1 MKIFSV
7 QNFGAEFEVGNVLQI
22 TFLALLFSS
31 LSFAVAKRFG
41 MAMVSFLLACC
52 LFALQTFLISLATL
66 KAFSRVL
73 SRVHR
78 AGQLS
83 PSGSH
88 RRARGLRKNR
98 RTMQVSQSGG

>member
-41 MAMVSFLLACC
+41 RAMVSFLLACC
-52 LFALQTFLISLATL
+52 LFALQTFFNISRNSEGLQQSAQQS
-66 KAFSRVL
+66 ASRWTVVAI
-73 SRVHR
+73 RV
-78 AGQLS
+78 S
-83 PSGSH
+83 P
-88 RRARGLRKNR
+88 
-98 RTMQVSQSGG
+98 